1 MIWKK
6 FTTVIILY
14 SSSNK
19 ENFVKRV
26 REKSHPEMGGSI
38 YTQEKIKKPPVMYVY
53 PSRRLFYLSDI
64 FWFWYVF
71 SEQKEIVLF
80 TFLAGKMLDDA
91 VEQLQF
97 LFGGTGEQFKYF
109 FSLLSVEPGKLFLQ
123 LSFTLWRFR

>member
-53 PSRRLFYLSDI
+53 PSRRFFFCRTYSGFGMYFQNKRRLYYLLSLLERCWMTLSSSSSFCSVGQGSSSSI
-64 FWFWYVF
+64 
-71 SEQKEIVLF
+71 
-80 TFLAGKMLDDA
+80 FLACSAWNLA
-91 VEQLQF
+91 N
-97 LFGGTGEQFKYF
+97 
-109 FSLLSVEPGKLFLQ
+109 
-123 LSFTLWRFR
+123 SFCS